1 MDGTT
6 TRTSGGNTLSSRR
19 TAPLKPKSGLSGPP
33 VHNARNGM
41 NTEDNGTARVRVCTY
56 LHASHTISASLFVLI
71 LHGDSA
77 RFGFAL
83 RQILVQAIANF
94 SILLRLLPQPV
105 RVFGL
110 TLEQHLEARL
120 LLQIIP
126 DFARGGAGIEG
137 QWIFT

>member
-1 MDGTT
+1 
-6 TRTSGGNTLSSRR
+6 
-19 TAPLKPKSGLSGPP
+19 
-33 VHNARNGM
+33 M

-56 LHASHTISASLFVLI
+56 LHASHTVSASLFVLI
-71 LHGDSA
+71 LHGDCA

-83 RQILVQAIANF
+83 RQILVQAIANL

-137 QWIFT
+137 QWISTTWGTVPQTLGTPSDAHWSAHSPMFDDGVMG